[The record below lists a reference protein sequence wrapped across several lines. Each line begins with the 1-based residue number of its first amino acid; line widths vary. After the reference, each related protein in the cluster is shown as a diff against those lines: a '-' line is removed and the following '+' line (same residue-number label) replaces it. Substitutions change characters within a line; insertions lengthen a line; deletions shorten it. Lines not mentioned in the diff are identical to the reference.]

1 MNNLDQIDVLALLDN
16 LEEADAEYF
25 RIKISRCKNDA
36 EAKKYRAQL
45 ALIEQALRIKY
56 QERIKGSL

>member
-1 MNNLDQIDVLALLDN
+1 MSRLSQLDAFELPDN
-16 LEEADAEYF
+16 LEESDAEYF

-36 EAKKYRAQL
+36 EAKKYRDQL
-45 ALIEQALRIKY
+45 ALIEQALRIKH

>member
-1 MNNLDQIDVLALLDN
+1 MNNIEQLDHFKILETP
-16 LEEADAEYF
+16 EEADAEYF
-25 RIKISRCKNDA
+25 RIKISRCKTNE

-45 ALIEQALRIKY
+45 ALIEQALRIKH

>member
-1 MNNLDQIDVLALLDN
+1 MSRLSQLDALELPDN

-25 RIKISRCKNDA
+25 RIKISKCKNDA
-36 EAKKYRAQL
+36 EAKKYSTQL
-45 ALIEQALRIKY
+45 ALIEQALRIKH